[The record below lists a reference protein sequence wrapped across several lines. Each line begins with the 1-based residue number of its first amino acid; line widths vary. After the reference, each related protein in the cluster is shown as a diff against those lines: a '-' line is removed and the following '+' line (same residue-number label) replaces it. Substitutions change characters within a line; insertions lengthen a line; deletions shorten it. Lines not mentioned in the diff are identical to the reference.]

1 MLALT
6 AVSCI
11 YDYNPEITSEEE
23 KVVIEGDILL
33 GEKCSFEARL
43 SQRIDR
49 DYMSAMNLN
58 ANFRIEDENGRIWMP
73 SSIYGNRAEFDL
85 TDAPLDRK
93 YRVVAN
99 VSVHAPGEVVEPKT
113 YVSPFEAAEPAPE
126 LGEIT
131 FSADSLKQG
140 KLVLQLNLNAPESS
154 GCYRWDYEEI
164 YRFHSLLSAPSY
176 EYVYP
181 PGIIFSHGH
190 DIAGPFQW
198 WTYTWCWGR
207 KESKRASIAIARSL
221 KEGALK
227 NHEFITYDANDT
239 RFNVGPD
246 GESYFFI
253 LLTARTISLECYRYL
268 DALNRGSE
276 RNASLLSPVPG
287 RLVGNIRNAD
297 DPDDYAIGYVSVTSS
312 ASKMFRIDYSTR
324 LRYSNPEQYIFDP
337 LAMLPPSTSAE
348 QMLFNS
354 YLFSAQRPYD
364 SPSRWVPLTCI
375 DCRTAGGTVEIPEIV
390 IPYL

>member
-49 DYMSAMNLN
+49 DYKSAMNLN

-73 SSIYGNRAEFDL
+73 SSIYGNLAEFDL

-93 YRVVAN
+93 YRVVAM
-99 VSVHAPGEVVEPKT
+99 VSVYAPGEVVAPKL
-113 YVSPFEAAEPAPE
+113 YASSFEEASPAPVIE
-126 LGEIT
+126 DLSVRIDSPKKMVALQMSLG
-131 FSADSLKQG
+131 ADG
-140 KLVLQLNLNAPESS
+140 SS

-164 YRFHSLLSAPSY
+164 YRFHSPLAPPTY

-181 PGIIFSHGH
+181 PGTIINHGS
-190 DIAGPFQW
+190 DIAGPMAW
-198 WTYTWCWGR
+198 WKYTWCWGHR
-207 KESKRASIAIARSL
+207 ASKRASIAIARAFKDEVL
-221 KEGALK
+221 KD
-227 NHEFITYDANDT
+227 HEFIRYSMDDS
-239 RFNVGPD
+239 RFNIGPD
-246 GESYFFI
+246 GQSCFFMLI
-253 LLTARTISLECYRYL
+253 KARTISLDCYRYL

-276 RNASLLSPVPG
+276 QNGSLLSAVPG
-287 RLVGNIRNAD
+287 ELIGNIRNVD

-312 ASKMFRIDYSTR
+312 SSKIFKVDYTNS
-324 LRYSNPEQYIFDP
+324 LRFGNPDQYAYNP
-337 LAMLPPSTSAE
+337 LEMIPEKISEKEMLYNAY
-348 QMLFNS
+348 FHHN
-354 YLFSAQRPYD
+354 QRPYD
-364 SPSRWVPLTCI
+364 SPTRWVSLDCI
-375 DCRTAGGTVEIPEIV
+375 DCRDSGGSLEVPEIIV
-390 IPYL
+390 PYI